1 MNVINNFQK
10 IGQALHFD
18 SEDQFY
24 FIQILKRNKDN
35 PAFPQNNRLVKY
47 YVVRSVDYFYH
58 IEPEV
63 KAICEA
69 TTARAYISLNRRSFK
84 KCTMETLTEIATIVR
99 SEQYLHLPSMFSSVV
114 GRTSA
119 ERDKTWIIDIDT
131 KDEGIRQEV
140 RDFLPTIEPNPGL
153 NKIWMEIETLHGVHL
168 ISTPFNL
175 QKFKARFPDI
185 DVHKDNPTLL
195 YFKSLC

>member
-1 MNVINNFQK
+1 MEVKIDTINNW
-10 IGQALHFD
+10 I
-18 SEDQFY
+18 
-24 FIQILKRNKDN
+24 
-35 PAFPQNNRLVKY
+35 
-47 YVVRSVDYFYH
+47 
-58 IEPEV
+58 
-63 KAICEA
+63 
-69 TTARAYISLNRRSFK
+69 TTAYGINNKNGFHDGSYSDNHRLMMIV
-84 KCTMETLTEIATIVR
+84 TEIATIVR

-131 KDEGIRQEV
+131 KDEGIRQEA
-140 RDFLPTIEPNPGL
+140 RDFLPTIEPNLGL